1 MQEVCFVLILNFYL
15 FFSSSCHLRY
25 VYNNNNNKNSDYR
38 VAFVPMCRDEGRQK
52 ETSLCYRSIQLS
64 VGYDFWWFVSAFV
77 FVIVDGGRRARRE
90 CENTGRLR
98 TSAGRA
104 RTVCGELEST
114 RYICQRRKRRF
125 SELWYPREL
134 LLRCNFFSIPFD
146 TSFIN
151 SSQSVCCE
159 ANEKLGAFET
169 TPACVF

>member
-25 VYNNNNNKNSDYR
+25 VYNNNNKNSDYR

-52 ETSLCYRSIQLS
+52 ETSLCYRFYSAVCGL
-64 VGYDFWWFVSAFV
+64 WFLMICQCLCFCDCWRRPA
-77 FVIVDGGRRARRE
+77 RARRE

-151 SSQSVCCE
+151 SSQSICCE

>member
-1 MQEVCFVLILNFYL
+1 MWCKRCVSFYFFNFYL

-25 VYNNNNNKNSDYR
+25 VYNNNKNSDYR
-38 VAFVPMCRDEGRQK
+38 VAVVPMCRDEGRQK

-104 RTVCGELEST
+104 RTVCGQLERVHDTFASAGNGDSLSCDIRENFFYDATSFPFRST
-114 RYICQRRKRRF
+114 RV
-125 SELWYPREL
+125 L
-134 LLRCNFFSIPFD
+134 
-146 TSFIN
+146 
-151 SSQSVCCE
+151 
-159 ANEKLGAFET
+159 
-169 TPACVF
+169 